1 MLEIE
6 LMLQVVIALMDSL
19 IHMMR
24 VAQQNVI
31 PNAIIVLKIQIIVQL
46 AWCHSLILLT
56 VLAQMDISLILL
68 VNFAIE
74 HASNVKHHQLNV
86 LLVQVL
92 GIDNYLEHRVIV
104 PKDIMIMES
113 IPLAN
118 HVVRIALHVVLVHL
132 CVPNAMALV
141 EMIKI
146 IAYAVMGMFRL
157 ILTITMT

>member
-56 VLAQMDISLILL
+56 VLAQMDIS
-68 VNFAIE
+68 
-74 HASNVKHHQLNV
+74 
-86 LLVQVL
+86 
-92 GIDNYLEHRVIV
+92 
-104 PKDIMIMES
+104 
-113 IPLAN
+113 
-118 HVVRIALHVVLVHL
+118 
-132 CVPNAMALV
+132 
-141 EMIKI
+141 
-146 IAYAVMGMFRL
+146 
-157 ILTITMT
+157 